1 MRILI
6 VLFAAILAGSLLSG
20 ILDSFIIGSIFS
32 IMGATSI
39 QLVKNPLETYLLYP
53 VLMLV
58 VTGITAYL
66 CAAKIKSVDV
76 KEINTLE

>member
-20 ILDSFIIGSIFS
+20 ILDSFIIGSVFS

-39 QLVKNPLETYLLYP
+39 HLVKKPLETYLLYP
-53 VLMLV
+53 ALMLTV
-58 VTGITAYL
+58 MGITSYL